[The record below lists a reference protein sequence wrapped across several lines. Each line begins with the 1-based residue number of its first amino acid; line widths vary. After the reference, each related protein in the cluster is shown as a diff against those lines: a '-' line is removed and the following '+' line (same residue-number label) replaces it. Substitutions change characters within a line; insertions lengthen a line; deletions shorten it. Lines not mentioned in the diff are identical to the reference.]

1 MSPDIFQTPA
11 TPLVDTVASSLAPGQ
26 VSAGDLNA
34 HFLQLELQRI
44 NLLILKHFLGQNNM
58 NEGLPEGFRGLA
70 VDREEV
76 FQTLAKIDQS
86 DFSPSLDQNLLND
99 LRDRSEVLLEEAAQL
114 CANGFQPNL
123 YRLIETCQLSSA
135 EYHAFLICL
144 SSAFNLGFEKVF
156 GYLNNDVTRRYPSR
170 DLIIQVLRTGEG
182 DQQELWQALL
192 PESKL
197 LREGL
202 ILAVSEEE
210 TPVEL
215 KTMFV
220 AAPELVNWLAGKY
233 QPAKQLANAV
243 SISAADGIDLMLVE
257 PEIAKYDPAVVAQH
271 KPLVILSGPDEAIV
285 VSSAKALIRALGE
298 IVFEIDLEVLKTV
311 DCLNA
316 LTLSRLLR
324 DARLN
329 QAVPLLRKGEL
340 ALATEEPQTKALFSA
355 LLSFPET
362 TIICTAVHPQPIL
375 TNAWPTKPVFR
386 WNLLMPDSPRRLK
399 IWQNLLTVG
408 GKISAE
414 ELTFVAD
421 QFVLTS
427 AQIHQA
433 WYLARDAAL
442 QLTRPLQMGDLYE
455 AARQCSSHQLDQLA
469 VKVEPRFGWD
479 DIILPED
486 EIAALHEIVSMVRD
500 RTLVLE
506 TWGLGRKLVS
516 SKGVSSLFAG
526 EPGTGKTLAA
536 QVIAKELGMDLYKID
551 LSTVV
556 SKYIGETEKN
566 LELIFTQ
573 ARNSNAI
580 LFFDEADA
588 IFGKRSEVKDAHD
601 RYANIEVGYLLQ
613 RMESYDGIVI
623 LATNLHSNMDE
634 AFTRRLQFVVDF
646 PFPDQSQ
653 REAIWKVLFPAE
665 APCAEQINFHYFAEH
680 FRLAGGNIRN
690 VIVYAA
696 FLAASE
702 HKPISH
708 KYLIHGIRRELRK
721 MGRLIDEK
729 EFEVFEKGRK

>member
-1 MSPDIFQTPA
+1 MSPDFFQTAANPLLETAEGRPA
-11 TPLVDTVASSLAPGQ
+11 PVSGLAGGLD
-26 VSAGDLNA
+26 AR
-34 HFLQLELQRI
+34 FLQLELQRI
-44 NLLILKHFLGQNNM
+44 NLLILKYFLAQNTQTD
-58 NEGLPEGFRGLA
+58 GLPEGFKGLA

-76 FQTLAKIDQS
+76 FRTLAKIDQS
-86 DFSPSLDQNLLND
+86 DFSPSLEPNLLDD
-99 LRDRSEVLLEEAAQL
+99 LRKRSEMFVNQATELTAK
-114 CANGFQPNL
+114 GFQPKL
-123 YRLIETCQLSSA
+123 YRLVETLQLSSA

-144 SSAFNLGFEKVF
+144 SSAFNLGYEKVF
-156 GYLNNDVTRRYPSR
+156 GFLNDDVTRKYPSR
-170 DLIIQVLRTGEG
+170 SLIIQVLQSSDD

-197 LREGL
+197 LKEGL
-202 ILAVSEEE
+202 ILATSEEE
-210 TPVEL
+210 GPVDL
-215 KTMFV
+215 KTSFV

-233 QPAKQLANAV
+233 QASKALAGAV
-243 SISAADGIDLMLVE
+243 SVSRTDDTDALLVE
-257 PEIAKYDPAVVAQH
+257 PEIGTYGPALLQKH
-271 KPLVILSGPDEAIV
+271 QPLIILSGPDEAIA
-285 VSSAKALIRALGE
+285 VSSAKALIRALGQP
-298 IVFEIDLEVLKTV
+298 VFEINLEVIK
-311 DCLNA
+311 DAESLNA
-316 LTLSRLLR
+316 ATLSKLLR

-329 QAVPLLRKGEL
+329 EAVPLLRKGEL
-340 ALATEEPQTKALFSA
+340 TLTAEEAQTKALFSA
-355 LLSFPET
+355 LLNFPEIA
-362 TIICTAVHPQPIL
+362 IICTTIHPQPLL
-375 TNAWPTKPVFR
+375 TNVWPSKPVFR
-386 WNLLMPDSPRRLK
+386 WNLLMPDSPKRLK
-399 IWQNLLTVG
+399 IWQSLLAANEA
-408 GKISAE
+408 ISAE

-427 AQIHQA
+427 TQIHQA
-433 WYLARDAAL
+433 WSLARDTAL
-442 QLTRPLQMGDLYE
+442 QMDRPLQLGDLYE

-469 VKVEPRFGWD
+469 VKVDPRFGWD

-623 LATNLHSNMDE
+623 LATNLHANMDE

-665 APCAEQINFHYFAEH
+665 APCAEQIDFHYFAEH

-708 KYLIHGIRRELRK
+708 RYLIHGIRRELRK

>member
-1 MSPDIFQTPA
+1 MSTDVFQA
-11 TPLVDTVASSLAPGQ
+11 TARPLSETLESRPTPGQ
-26 VSAGDLNA
+26 TAAEDVDAR
-34 HFLQLELQRI
+34 FLRLELQRI
-44 NLLILKHFLGQNNM
+44 NLLILKHFLGQKVLT
-58 NEGLPEGFRGLA
+58 EKLPEGFRGLA

-86 DFSPSLDQNLLND
+86 DFSPSLDPDLLTD
-99 LRDRSEVLLEEAAQL
+99 LNKRSEMLLEQAASL
-114 CANGFQPNL
+114 TAAGLQPKL
-123 YRLIETCQLSSA
+123 YRLIETLQLSSA
-135 EYHAFLICL
+135 EYHLFLLCL
-144 SSAFNLGFEKVF
+144 SSAFDLGYEKVY

-170 DLIIQVLRTGEG
+170 DLLIQMLQTEET
-182 DQQELWQALL
+182 DHQELWQYLL

-197 LREGL
+197 LSEGL
-202 ILAVSEEE
+202 ILPVSEEE
-210 TPVEL
+210 TPVDL

-220 AAPELVNWLAGKY
+220 AAPELVNWLAGRY
-233 QPAKQLANAV
+233 QPPKLLADAV
-243 SISAADGIDLMLVE
+243 SISAAGEANPALIE
-257 PEIAKYDPAVVAQH
+257 PEIASFDANILAQQ
-271 KPLVILSGPDEAIV
+271 KPLVLISGPDEAIA
-285 VSSAKALIRALGE
+285 VSSAKALIHALSQA
-298 IVFEIDLEVLKTV
+298 VFEIDLEALKAAE
-311 DCLNA
+311 CLNA

-329 QAVPLLRKGEL
+329 QALPLLHKGEL
-340 ALATEEPQTKALFSA
+340 ALSTEEPQHKALISV
-355 LLSFPET
+355 LLNFPEAAF
-362 TIICTAVHPQPIL
+362 ICSAVHLQPFL
-375 TNAWPTKPVFR
+375 NNVTPGKPVFR
-386 WNLLMPDSPRRLK
+386 WNFLMPDGPRRLK
-399 IWQNLLTVG
+399 IWQSLLSG
-408 GKISAE
+408 DGEISAE
-414 ELTFVAD
+414 ELSFVAD
-421 QFVLTS
+421 QFVLTTT
-427 AQIHQA
+427 QIHQA
-433 WYLARDAAL
+433 WYLARDVAL
-442 QLTRPLQMGDLYE
+442 QLGHPLQIGDLYE

-469 VKVEPRFGWD
+469 VKVEPRFGWN
-479 DIILPED
+479 DIVLPED

-566 LELIFTQ
+566 LELIFSQ

-623 LATNLHSNMDE
+623 LATNLHANMDE

-646 PFPDQSQ
+646 PFPDSSQ
-653 REAIWKVLFPAE
+653 REAIWNVLFPAE
-665 APCAEQINFHYFAEH
+665 APCAEAIDFHYFAEH

-708 KYLIHGIRRELRK
+708 RYLIHGIRRELRK

>member
-1 MSPDIFQTPA
+1 M
-11 TPLVDTVASSLAPGQ
+11 G
-26 VSAGDLNA
+26 
-34 HFLQLELQRI
+34 
-44 NLLILKHFLGQNNM
+44 
-58 NEGLPEGFRGLA
+58 
-70 VDREEV
+70 
-76 FQTLAKIDQS
+76 
-86 DFSPSLDQNLLND
+86 
-99 LRDRSEVLLEEAAQL
+99 
-114 CANGFQPNL
+114 
-123 YRLIETCQLSSA
+123 
-135 EYHAFLICL
+135 
-144 SSAFNLGFEKVF
+144 
-156 GYLNNDVTRRYPSR
+156 
-170 DLIIQVLRTGEG
+170 
-182 DQQELWQALL
+182 
-192 PESKL
+192 
-197 LREGL
+197 
-202 ILAVSEEE
+202 
-210 TPVEL
+210 
-215 KTMFV
+215 
-220 AAPELVNWLAGKY
+220 
-233 QPAKQLANAV
+233 
-243 SISAADGIDLMLVE
+243 
-257 PEIAKYDPAVVAQH
+257 
-271 KPLVILSGPDEAIV
+271 
-285 VSSAKALIRALGE
+285 
-298 IVFEIDLEVLKTV
+298 
-311 DCLNA
+311 
-316 LTLSRLLR
+316 
-324 DARLN
+324 
-329 QAVPLLRKGEL
+329 
-340 ALATEEPQTKALFSA
+340 
-355 LLSFPET
+355 
-362 TIICTAVHPQPIL
+362 
-375 TNAWPTKPVFR
+375 
-386 WNLLMPDSPRRLK
+386 
-399 IWQNLLTVG
+399 
-408 GKISAE
+408 
-414 ELTFVAD
+414 
-421 QFVLTS
+421 
-427 AQIHQA
+427 
-433 WYLARDAAL
+433 
-442 QLTRPLQMGDLYE
+442 RPLQIGDLYE
-455 AARQCSSHQLDQLA
+455 AARQCSGHQLDQLA
-469 VKVEPRFGWD
+469 VKVEPRFGWN
-479 DIILPED
+479 DIVLPED

-516 SKGVSSLFAG
+516 SKGISSLFAG

-623 LATNLHSNMDE
+623 LATNLHANMDE

-665 APCAEQINFHYFAEH
+665 APCAEQIDFHYFAEH

>member
-1 MSPDIFQTPA
+1 MSPDVFQSPA
-11 TPLVDTVASSLAPGQ
+11 IPLTETVASKLAQGQ
-26 VSAGDLNA
+26 GAAGDLNA
-34 HFLQLELQRI
+34 RFLQLELQRI
-44 NLLILKHFLGQNNM
+44 NLLILKFFLGQNSL

-70 VDREEV
+70 VGREEI
-76 FQTLAKIDQS
+76 FQILAKIDQS
-86 DFSPSLDQNLLND
+86 DFSPSLDQELLTD
-99 LRDRSEVLLEEAAQL
+99 LQKRSEILIEQTAELIAG
-114 CANGFQPNL
+114 GFQPKL

-144 SSAFNLGFEKVF
+144 SSAFDLGYEKVF
-156 GYLNNDVTRRYPSR
+156 GYLNNDVTRRYPTR
-170 DLIIQVLRTGEG
+170 ELIIQVLRSGEG
-182 DQQELWQALL
+182 DQQEIWQSLL
-192 PESKL
+192 SESKL
-197 LREGL
+197 LSEGL
-202 ILAVSEEE
+202 ILPAPEEE
-210 TPVEL
+210 SSVDL
-215 KTMFV
+215 KTMFLP
-220 AAPELVNWLAGKY
+220 APELVNWLAGKY
-233 QPAKQLANAV
+233 QAPKLLAGAV
-243 SISAADGIDLMLVE
+243 SISTVDEIDPMLVE
-257 PEIAKYDPAVVAQH
+257 SEISAFDPANLAQQM
-271 KPLVILSGPDEAIV
+271 PLVIISSPDEAIAL
-285 VSSAKALIRALGE
+285 SCAKALVHSLGQSA
-298 IVFEIDLEVLKTV
+298 FEIKLDVLKAAE
-311 DCLNA
+311 CLNA
-316 LTLSRLLR
+316 PTLNRLLR

-340 ALATEEPQTKALFSA
+340 ALAVEEPHSKALFSA
-355 LLSFPET
+355 LLSYPEPA
-362 TIICTAVHPQPIL
+362 IICSAVHPQPL
-375 TNAWPTKPVFR
+375 FSNTWPTKPVFR
-386 WNLLMPDSPRRLK
+386 WNLLMPDSPKRLK
-399 IWQNLLTVG
+399 IWQSLLPG
-408 GKISAE
+408 GSDISNE
-414 ELTFVAD
+414 ELRYLAD

-427 AQIHQA
+427 TQIHQA
-433 WYLARDAAL
+433 WALARDTAL
-442 QLTRPLQMGDLYE
+442 QLARPLQLGDLYE
-455 AARQCSSHQLDQLA
+455 AARQCSSRQLDQLA

-623 LATNLHSNMDE
+623 LATNLHANMDE

-646 PFPDQSQ
+646 PFPDASQ

-665 APCAEQINFHYFAEH
+665 APCAEQIDFHNFAEH
-680 FRLAGGNIRN
+680 FHLAGGNIRN

-708 KYLIHGIRRELRK
+708 RYLIHGIRRELRK

>member
-1 MSPDIFQTPA
+1 MSALGSQTPA
-11 TPLVDTVASSLAPGQ
+11 TPLVETVTSGLAPVQGA
-26 VSAGDLNA
+26 VGDLNA
-34 HFLQLELQRI
+34 RFLQIELQRI
-44 NLLILKHFLGQNNM
+44 NLFILKYFLGQNNL
-58 NEGLPEGFRGLA
+58 NEALPEGFKGLA
-70 VDREEV
+70 FDREEV
-76 FQTLAKIDQS
+76 FQTLAKTDQS
-86 DFSPSLDQNLLND
+86 DFLPSLDQNLLED
-99 LRDRSEVLLEEAAQL
+99 LRKRSETLLDESSALTTA
-114 CANGFQPNL
+114 GFQPKL
-123 YRLIETCQLSSA
+123 YRLVETLQLSST

-144 SSAFNLGFEKVF
+144 ISAFHLGYERVF
-156 GYLNNDVTRRYPSR
+156 GYLNDDVTRKYPSR
-170 DLIIQVLRTGEG
+170 NLIIQILQTGED
-182 DQQELWQALL
+182 DQKELWNSLL
-192 PESKL
+192 PESSL

-202 ILAVSEEE
+202 IVAIPDQEE
-210 TPVEL
+210 TVDL
-215 KTMFV
+215 KTSFLV
-220 AAPELVNWLAGKY
+220 APELVNWLAGKY
-233 QPAKQLANAV
+233 EAPRVLAGAV
-243 SISAADGIDLMLVE
+243 HISTAHEIDSMLVE
-257 PEIAKYDPAVVAQH
+257 PEIADYDPAILNEH
-271 KPLVILSGPDEAIV
+271 KPLIILSGPDEAIA
-285 VSSAKALIRALGE
+285 VSSAKALIRALHQT
-298 IVFEIDLEVLKTV
+298 VFEIDLESLKATEN
-311 DCLNA
+311 LNA
-316 LTLSRLLR
+316 PTLSKLLR

-329 QAVPLLRKGEL
+329 EAVPLLRKGEL
-340 ALATEEPQTKALFSA
+340 TLAADEAQTKALFSA
-355 LLSFPET
+355 LLNYPEVA
-362 TIICTAVHPQPIL
+362 ILCTAVNPQPLL
-375 TNAWPTKPVFR
+375 TNAWPSKPVFR
-386 WNLLMPDSPRRLK
+386 WNLLMPDSPKRHK
-399 IWQNLLTVG
+399 IWLSLLASG
-408 GKISAE
+408 EAISAE
-414 ELTFVAD
+414 QLNFVAD

-427 AQIHQA
+427 TQIHQA
-433 WYLARDAAL
+433 WALARDTAL
-442 QLTRPLQMGDLYE
+442 QMARPLQLGDLYE

-536 QVIAKELGMDLYKID
+536 QVIARELGMDLYKID

-623 LATNLHSNMDE
+623 LATNLHANMDE

-665 APCAEQINFHYFAEH
+665 APCAEQIDFHYFSEH

-702 HKPISH
+702 QKPISH
-708 KYLIHGIRRELRK
+708 RYLIHGIRRELRK

>member
-1 MSPDIFQTPA
+1 MSPDFFQTAANPLLETAEDRPA
-11 TPLVDTVASSLAPGQ
+11 PVSGLAGGLD
-26 VSAGDLNA
+26 AR
-34 HFLQLELQRI
+34 FLQLELQRI
-44 NLLILKHFLGQNNM
+44 NLLILKYFLAQNTQTD
-58 NEGLPEGFRGLA
+58 GLPEGFKGLA

-76 FQTLAKIDQS
+76 FRTLAKIDQS
-86 DFSPSLDQNLLND
+86 DFSPSLEPNLLDD
-99 LRDRSEVLLEEAAQL
+99 LRKRSEMFVNQATELTAK
-114 CANGFQPNL
+114 GFQPKL
-123 YRLIETCQLSSA
+123 YRLVETLQLSSA
-135 EYHAFLICL
+135 EYHTFLICL
-144 SSAFNLGFEKVF
+144 SSALNLGYEKVF
-156 GYLNNDVTRRYPSR
+156 GFLNDDVTRKYPSR
-170 DLIIQVLRTGEG
+170 SLIIQVLQSSDD

-197 LREGL
+197 LKEGL
-202 ILAVSEEE
+202 ILATSEEE
-210 TPVEL
+210 GPVDL
-215 KTMFV
+215 KTSFV

-233 QPAKQLANAV
+233 QASKALAGAV
-243 SISAADGIDLMLVE
+243 SVSRTDDTDTLLVE
-257 PEIAKYDPAVVAQH
+257 PEIGTYGPALLQKH
-271 KPLVILSGPDEAIV
+271 QPLIILSGPDEAIA
-285 VSSAKALIRALGE
+285 VSSAKALIRALGQP
-298 IVFEIDLEVLKTV
+298 VFEINLEVIK
-311 DCLNA
+311 DAESLNA
-316 LTLSRLLR
+316 ATLSKLLR

-329 QAVPLLRKGEL
+329 EAVPLLRKGEL
-340 ALATEEPQTKALFSA
+340 TLTAEEAQTKALFSA
-355 LLSFPET
+355 LLNFPEIA
-362 TIICTAVHPQPIL
+362 IICTTIHPQPLL
-375 TNAWPTKPVFR
+375 TNVWPSKPVFR
-386 WNLLMPDSPRRLK
+386 WNLLMPDSPKRLK
-399 IWQNLLTVG
+399 IWQSLLAANEA
-408 GKISAE
+408 ISAE

-427 AQIHQA
+427 TQIHQA
-433 WYLARDAAL
+433 WSLARDTAL
-442 QLTRPLQMGDLYE
+442 QMDRPLQLGDLYE

-469 VKVEPRFGWD
+469 VKVDPRFGWD

-623 LATNLHSNMDE
+623 LATNLHANMDE

-665 APCAEQINFHYFAEH
+665 APCAEQIDFHYFAEH

-708 KYLIHGIRRELRK
+708 RYLIHGIRRELRK

>member
-1 MSPDIFQTPA
+1 MSPDFFQTAANPLLETAEDRPA
-11 TPLVDTVASSLAPGQ
+11 PVSGLAGGLD
-26 VSAGDLNA
+26 AR
-34 HFLQLELQRI
+34 FLQLELQRI
-44 NLLILKHFLGQNNM
+44 NLLILKYFLAQNTQTD
-58 NEGLPEGFRGLA
+58 GLPEGFKGLA

-76 FQTLAKIDQS
+76 FRTLAKIDQS
-86 DFSPSLDQNLLND
+86 DFSPSLEPNLLDD
-99 LRDRSEVLLEEAAQL
+99 LRKRSEMFVNQATELTAK
-114 CANGFQPNL
+114 GFQPKL
-123 YRLIETCQLSSA
+123 YRLVETLQLSSA

-144 SSAFNLGFEKVF
+144 SSAFNLGYEKVF
-156 GYLNNDVTRRYPSR
+156 GFLNDDVTRKYPSR
-170 DLIIQVLRTGEG
+170 SLIIQVLQSSDD

-202 ILAVSEEE
+202 ILATSEEE
-210 TPVEL
+210 GPVDL
-215 KTMFV
+215 KTSFV

-233 QPAKQLANAV
+233 QASKALAGAV
-243 SISAADGIDLMLVE
+243 SVSTTDDTDTLLVE
-257 PEIAKYDPAVVAQH
+257 PEIGTYDPALLQKH
-271 KPLVILSGPDEAIV
+271 QPLIILSGPDEAIA
-285 VSSAKALIRALGE
+285 VSSAKALIRALGQP
-298 IVFEIDLEVLKTV
+298 VFEINLEVIK
-311 DCLNA
+311 DAESLNA
-316 LTLSRLLR
+316 ATLSKLLR

-329 QAVPLLRKGEL
+329 EAVPLLRKGEL
-340 ALATEEPQTKALFSA
+340 TLTAEEAQTKALFSA
-355 LLSFPET
+355 LLNFPEIA
-362 TIICTAVHPQPIL
+362 IICTTIHPQPLL
-375 TNAWPTKPVFR
+375 TNVWPSKPVFR
-386 WNLLMPDSPRRLK
+386 WNLLMPDSPKRLK
-399 IWQNLLTVG
+399 IWQSLLAANEA
-408 GKISAE
+408 ISAE

-427 AQIHQA
+427 TQIHQA
-433 WYLARDAAL
+433 WSLARDTAL
-442 QLTRPLQMGDLYE
+442 QMDRPLQLGDLYE

-469 VKVEPRFGWD
+469 VKVDPRFGWD

-623 LATNLHSNMDE
+623 LATNLHANMDE

-665 APCAEQINFHYFAEH
+665 APCAEQIDFHYFAEH

-708 KYLIHGIRRELRK
+708 RYLIHGIRRELRK

>member
-1 MSPDIFQTPA
+1 
-11 TPLVDTVASSLAPGQ
+11 
-26 VSAGDLNA
+26 
-34 HFLQLELQRI
+34 
-44 NLLILKHFLGQNNM
+44 
-58 NEGLPEGFRGLA
+58 
-70 VDREEV
+70 
-76 FQTLAKIDQS
+76 
-86 DFSPSLDQNLLND
+86 
-99 LRDRSEVLLEEAAQL
+99 
-114 CANGFQPNL
+114 
-123 YRLIETCQLSSA
+123 
-135 EYHAFLICL
+135 
-144 SSAFNLGFEKVF
+144 
-156 GYLNNDVTRRYPSR
+156 
-170 DLIIQVLRTGEG
+170 
-182 DQQELWQALL
+182 LL

-197 LREGL
+197 LSEGL
-202 ILAVSEEE
+202 ILPVAEEE
-210 TPVEL
+210 TPVDL

-220 AAPELVNWLAGKY
+220 AAPELVNWLSGKY
-233 QPAKQLANAV
+233 QPPKLLADAV
-243 SISAADGIDLMLVE
+243 HISALGEADPLLVE
-257 PEIAKYDPAVVAQH
+257 PEIAAFDANILGQE
-271 KPLVILSGPDEAIV
+271 KPLVLLSGPDEAILLA
-285 VSSAKALIRALGE
+285 SAKTMIRTLSQA
-298 IVFEIDLEVLKTV
+298 VFEIDLEALKAAE
-311 DCLNA
+311 CLNPRV
-316 LTLSRLLR
+316 LSRLLR

-329 QAVPLLRKGEL
+329 QAPPLLHKGEL
-340 ALATEEPQTKALFSA
+340 ALSDDEPQSKALVA
-355 LLSFPET
+355 VLLNFPEVAF
-362 TIICTAVHPQPIL
+362 ICTKVHAQPFL
-375 TNAWPTKPVFR
+375 NNVNADKPVFR
-386 WNLLMPDSPRRLK
+386 WNFLMPDATRRLK
-399 IWQNLLTVG
+399 IWQSLLSDYHE
-408 GKISAE
+408 ISIE
-414 ELTFVAD
+414 KLNFVAD

-427 AQIHQA
+427 GQIHQA
-433 WYLARDAAL
+433 WSLARDAAL
-442 QLTRPLQMGDLYE
+442 QMARPPQLGDLYE

-479 DIILPED
+479 DIVLPED

-536 QVIAKELGMDLYKID
+536 EVIAKELGMDLYKID

-566 LELIFTQ
+566 LEMIFSQ

-623 LATNLHSNMDE
+623 LATNLHANMDE

-653 REAIWKVLFPAE
+653 REAIWKVLFPDE
-665 APCAEQINFHYFAEH
+665 APCAEQIDFLYFAEH

-708 KYLIHGIRRELRK
+708 RYLIHGIRRELRK

-729 EFEVFEKGRK
+729 EFEVFEKGHK